1 MGDLRPAQASDIHP
15 QAAPG
20 PPEAQLP
27 WDEPAARLLSAAVGG
42 SQGDHGDSAEG
53 GEGVSG
59 AGCHPRGA
67 GGPCEISPRVPR
79 EAGWG
84 PGPGGSAVGRG
95 ASREAEGRPWGCK
108 ARRPTRPEDR
118 KGLRQKASAFPLAR
132 TSLRDDGTFNR
143 GKLQGQQS
151 ACENCHRQRPAP
163 PGRGPNGR
171 PGQAV
176 GSLSAEPLPLQPDA
190 SGSRPCAPD
199 SGQLFWFLWGY
210 F

>member
-1 MGDLRPAQASDIHP
+1 MRNQPE
-15 QAAPG
+15 G
-20 PPEAQLP
+20 PE
-27 WDEPAARLLSAAVGG
+27 
-42 SQGDHGDSAEG
+42 
-53 GEGVSG
+53 
-59 AGCHPRGA
+59 RG
-67 GGPCEISPRVPR
+67 
-79 EAGWG
+79 GWG

-190 SGSRPCAPD
+190 SGSRPCARFRAALLVPL
-199 SGQLFWFLWGY
+199 GLFLKDESVLVSFPPRGRQRLAVTAPVP
-210 F
+210 